1 MMEINK
7 CIRRRLLYSSMKVMV
22 LETKKNLVMDY
33 QARRSNNSMQTSE
46 YCEKISFKIK
56 TQNGNFLKKGSL
68 NDFSKQHARFQSIFT
83 YQKVPPD
90 IQIITLPKKGPQDYR
105 ARLLCCSG

>member
-83 YQKVPPD
+83 NQKVQLD
-90 IQIITLPKKGPQDYR
+90 IQIISLSKKQSKDCR
-105 ARLLCCSG
+105 DSLL